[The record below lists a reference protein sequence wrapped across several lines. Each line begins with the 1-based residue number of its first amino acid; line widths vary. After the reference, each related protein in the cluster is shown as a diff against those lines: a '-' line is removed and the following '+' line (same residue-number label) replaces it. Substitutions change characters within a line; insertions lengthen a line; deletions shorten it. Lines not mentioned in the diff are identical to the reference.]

1 MQSSGMKAYLLVKDI
16 PAQVQTDN
24 IRAAMTVASIVKTCL
39 GPRAMQKM
47 VLTRIGSIELTNDGN
62 SILREIDV
70 AHPAAKTLIE
80 LSKTQDEEVGDGT
93 TSVILLAAQ
102 ILNNMADLLENIH
115 PIKITQALSKGL
127 NMCLESMKL
136 LTVDLKKEEEEKL
149 NIIRSTVGTKLC
161 SLLGIK
167 MEELAYK
174 AVKNIYTEIGGVK
187 RIDIKNDLRVEKII
201 GNYNEC
207 EILNGILLN
216 KNIIHPQMRKEIINP
231 RILVIDFPLE
241 YKKGESQ
248 TNYEFRNAEAF
259 KRALEIEEEN
269 IKEMC
274 DKIIELKPDIL
285 LTEKGISDYAMSLL
299 FSNNITAIRRI
310 KKTESNRM
318 VKACGGM
325 VVGSLEDLSEKVIGT
340 RCKLFKYLKIGEEYY
355 CKFDDCVDAKAC
367 SVILKAPSKDLIN
380 ELERNFYDAVKVA
393 KNLFL
398 FPKMCPGGGATE
410 MSLSLM
416 LEKFKGNELEEKVLK
431 RLAEALQ
438 IIPIILAK
446 NSGVS
451 NPLALMQLLE
461 KKQKENKFNGIDGVK
476 GEVIDVRGRIM
487 EPVVVKVQML
497 KSAIEAAN
505 VILRVDGVIHSGS
518 KNN

>member
-1 MQSSGMKAYLLVKDI
+1 MKAYLLVKDV
-16 PAQVQTDN
+16 PSQVQTDN

-102 ILNNMADLLENIH
+102 ILNNMSDLLDNIH

-127 NMCLESMKL
+127 NLCLESLKL
-136 LTVDLKKEEEEKL
+136 LTVDLKKDEEEKL
-149 NIIRSTVGTKLC
+149 NIIRSCVGTKLC

-174 AVKNIYTEIGGVK
+174 AAKTVFSENNGLKK
-187 RIDIKNDLRVEKII
+187 IDLMNDLRVEKIV
-201 GNYNEC
+201 GNYQDC
-207 EILNGILLN
+207 EVLDGIILN

-231 RILVIDFPLE
+231 RILVLDFPLE

-248 TNYEFRNAEAF
+248 TNYEFKTADSF

-274 DKIIELKPDIL
+274 DKINELKPDIL
-285 LTEKGISDYAMSLL
+285 LTEKGVSDLAMSLL
-299 FSNNITAIRRI
+299 FNYNITVIRRI
-310 KKTESNRM
+310 KKTESNRI
-318 VKACGGM
+318 VKACGGF
-325 VVGSLEDLSEKVIGT
+325 VVGSLEDLSEKVIGKN
-340 RCKLFKYLKIGEEYY
+340 CQSFEYLKIGEEYY
-355 CKFDDCVDAKAC
+355 CKFSKCKNPKAC
-367 SVILKAPSKDLIN
+367 SIILRAPSKDLIN

-398 FPKMCPGGGATE
+398 HPKMCPGGGATE

-416 LEKFKGNELEEKVLK
+416 LEKFKGNEVEEKVLK
-431 RLAEALQ
+431 RLSEALQ
-438 IIPIILAK
+438 IIPIILAR
-446 NSGVS
+446 NTGLS
-451 NPLALMQLLE
+451 NPLNLIQQLE
-461 KKQKENKFNGIDGVK
+461 KKQKENKFAGIDGIK
-476 GEVIDVRGRIM
+476 GEIIDVRGKIM
-487 EPVVVKVQML
+487 EPVVVKIQML

-505 VILRVDGVIHSGS
+505 VILRVDGVVHSGS
-518 KNN
+518 KTN